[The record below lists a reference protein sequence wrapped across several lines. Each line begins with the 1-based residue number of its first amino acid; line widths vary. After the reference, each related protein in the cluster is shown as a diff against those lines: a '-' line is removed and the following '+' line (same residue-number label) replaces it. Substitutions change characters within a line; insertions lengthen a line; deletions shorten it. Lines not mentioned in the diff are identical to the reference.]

1 MGDVRVGPPHLA
13 DCRYATISSVAPL
26 PPPPST
32 ARLPPPTTPV
42 PTPSHAPPLP
52 LPLHP
57 PRVRWRVDV
66 TLSTSDVAKVLRPN
80 IVMRFDLTDGTSRT
94 FEVPLA
100 RFHEM
105 RRGVAVMLD
114 EMDWAGDELDKA
126 NEIGAR
132 AKAQWEKLKDLSE
145 KLGISK
151 PQ

>member
-1 MGDVRVGPPHLA
+1 
-13 DCRYATISSVAPL
+13 
-26 PPPPST
+26 
-32 ARLPPPTTPV
+32 
-42 PTPSHAPPLP
+42 
-52 LPLHP
+52 
-57 PRVRWRVDV
+57 
-66 TLSTSDVAKVLRPN
+66 
-80 IVMRFDLTDGTSRT
+80 
-94 FEVPLA
+94 
-100 RFHEM
+100 M